1 MAAPRK
7 PQPTIRM
14 AALYMPN
21 GVHPDLW
28 TPSST
33 GRDFIL
39 SPTLQPLTDL
49 RTELLVLT
57 NLWNRGSV
65 GGRFRQSSI
74 SVRGTA
80 TRDAAGVIPKPG
92 RADPTCHT
100 VNSQQPNRPRE
111 CLSSCHVVMGM
122 TTLYA
127 SFEALHAVNT
137 PSEATTWANE

>member
-28 TPSST
+28 TPAAT
-33 GRDFIL
+33 GRDFTL

-49 RTELLVLT
+49 RSELLVLT

-65 GGRFRQSSI
+65 GGDGHYVKI
-74 SVRGTA
+74 SGFLTSTTVTKTLGV
-80 TRDAAGVIPKPG
+80 DVSCNGVSVDQLAA
-92 RADPTCHT
+92 RHSAPTHP
-100 VNSQQPNRPRE
+100 VPIS
-111 CLSSCHVVMGM
+111 
-122 TTLYA
+122 
-127 SFEALHAVNT
+127 
-137 PSEATTWANE
+137 